1 MCIEETL
8 CIENEKK
15 RIKSAFIPV
24 TFNDEQVTIVD
35 KQKKKRI
42 SPEFQNFC
50 RYLRER
56 QNQMPLPDLT
66 IATPFMRPQLVD
78 WLFKTSEY
86 LHLSKKI
93 IFQTL
98 TLVDLYTT
106 RVVVNSD
113 ELGLIFVTSLF
124 SCSKFESTGIKV
136 SDVQRLCNNK
146 YGKED
151 IIGME
156 KKLLE
161 SINYKIDNP
170 TSYDFL
176 NILWE
181 AAGYPQYNQEERN
194 HPIIEASIQFLQ
206 IMTLDPFYTSNSPS
220 SLAGSA
226 FFFAR
231 DFCHFVNL
239 WDMRYQRCLMM
250 KKEEVREVAI
260 DFIPK
265 MQYCV
270 MNQNKSSFKVCIDF
284 GRMIEN
290 HRRKYCECIKHI
302 QSKNTKPQCFWD
314 NNDVKNFD

>member
-1 MCIEETL
+1 MCDEGHV
-8 CIENEKK
+8 CMNEPNT
-15 RIKSAFIPV
+15 KSAFVPV
-24 TFNDEQVTIVD
+24 SLNNYTTTVIISE
-35 KQKKKRI
+35 KKKRI

-136 SDVQRLCNNK
+136 SDVQKLCNNK
-146 YGKED
+146 YRERD

-156 KKLLE
+156 K
-161 SINYKIDNP
+161 
-170 TSYDFL
+170 SY
-176 NILWE
+176 
-181 AAGYPQYNQEERN
+181 
-194 HPIIEASIQFLQ
+194 
-206 IMTLDPFYTSNSPS
+206 
-220 SLAGSA
+220 
-226 FFFAR
+226 
-231 DFCHFVNL
+231 
-239 WDMRYQRCLMM
+239 
-250 KKEEVREVAI
+250 
-260 DFIPK
+260 
-265 MQYCV
+265 
-270 MNQNKSSFKVCIDF
+270 
-284 GRMIEN
+284 
-290 HRRKYCECIKHI
+290 
-302 QSKNTKPQCFWD
+302 
-314 NNDVKNFD
+314 